1 MYSPTL
7 SIITVCFNAEKTIES
22 TIQSVV
28 TQTFP
33 DIEYIIIDGASGDE
47 TLGRINKYK
56 NRIAKIIS
64 EKDNGLYDAM
74 NKGLRYATG
83 DYVLFLNADDALYSS
98 ETIEEVFNCCENA
111 DVYYGEAMIVDDKG
125 KALGLR
131 SVKTPHQVPEYLTW
145 KSLRWGMVISHQAF
159 IIRRS
164 LALPYDL
171 QYRICADI
179 DWMIRCLKQ
188 CKSICNT
195 REIICNFRA
204 GGASRIHQK
213 SAWRERYKIF
223 NKHYGAV
230 NNLINHIFIFFR
242 YIIHKRSKRK

>member
-1 MYSPTL
+1 MNCHSIT
-7 SIITVCFNAEKTIES
+7 IITVCFNAEKTIEN
-22 TIQSVV
+22 TIKSVLSQSY
-28 TQTFP
+28 QK
-33 DIEYIIIDGASGDE
+33 IEFIIVDGASSDN
-47 TLGRINKYK
+47 TLSIVNKYRDK
-56 NRIAKIIS
+56 VAKVIS
-64 EKDNGLYDAM
+64 EKDDGLYDAM

-98 ETIEEVFNCCENA
+98 ETIEEVFHSGENA

-131 SVKTPHQVPEYLTW
+131 SVKTSHQVPEYLTW

-171 QYRICADI
+171 QYHICSDI

-188 CKSICNT
+188 CKNICNT

-204 GGASRIHQK
+204 GGVSRIHQK
-213 SAWRERYKIF
+213 LAWKERYRIF
-223 NKHYGAV
+223 NKHYGVV
-230 NNLINHIFIFFR
+230 NNLINHIFISFR
-242 YIIHKRSKRK
+242 YVIQKRVKRR